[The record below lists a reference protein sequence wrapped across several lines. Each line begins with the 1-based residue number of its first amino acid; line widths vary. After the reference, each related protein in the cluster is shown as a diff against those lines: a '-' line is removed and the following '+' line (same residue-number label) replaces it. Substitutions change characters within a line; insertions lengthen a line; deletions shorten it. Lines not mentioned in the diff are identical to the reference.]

1 MKKSLLLFFAFSCTQ
16 LLFSQTS
23 GGPDAY
29 GYTWKSSA
37 HPTGPAYNWV
47 DISLSGAEVQGL
59 GDDNIV
65 GPFSLAPGFQ
75 YYWYPVS
82 QFYIGSNGYIGLN
95 PTNIASPFPA
105 TIPTAGGAN
114 DWMGIHLSDL
124 KFDGAGNTGKCYYYA
139 NSDSLVVSFVGVP
152 YWVVGAPGYSGSNT
166 FQVIFSSID
175 KSITFNY
182 KTMSAGTA
190 TIPIDNA
197 VGIENNTGALGL
209 QTYIDV
215 VPGNNTTVKYYYPS
229 NVTYAVKDGG
239 VNWNNN
245 EENGAYFIP
254 KANTA
259 ITLKSNIKNF
269 GNQPLTNFTVTDT
282 VYYGSNPLSNGTASI
297 SSLSPGNDT
306 TITFSNSFFSQFLG
320 IYNFSSNVQGI
331 TGDLVPVNNRQVQKI
346 ISVDVALPQY
356 ELNYSDGSPEGAG
369 ISWGGGNGGVA
380 IYIEPPVYPVKIEN
394 SRFHISANGTVP
406 VGFSA
411 MIFDDDG
418 LNGAPGTL
426 LDSVYV
432 QPSNVVVGQYN
443 AVPTSNSNLIINN
456 GGVYVVWY
464 MGGADIAVSRDLSS
478 IASQRTFEILGNTW
492 GGYRDKQ
499 NEDFLMGISV
509 SNAPSAPS
517 ADFTIDSSSS
527 PVISFIDISTK
538 SPNKWHW
545 DFDYNGDTDTIK
557 NPTYSYA
564 ANGSYNVCLIV
575 TNTIG
580 SDTVCKTITINSIS
594 GIGIDEEILK
604 AMLFYPNPTSN
615 TGYIDLPESLE
626 FQSIDIFNVLG
637 EKQRVKYTISDGK
650 IELHLGRLSSAV
662 YYYNLKVIYDVS
674 SEIRGKFIIE

>member
-1 MKKSLLLFFAFSCTQ
+1 MKKSLLLFFASICMQF
-16 LLFSQTS
+16 LYSQTS

-37 HPTGPAYNWV
+37 HPTGPTYSWV
-47 DISLSGAEVQGL
+47 DITSTGTEVQGL

-105 TIPTAGGAN
+105 IIPTAGGAN
-114 DWMGIHLSDL
+114 DWIGMHLSDL
-124 KFDGAGNTGKCYYYA
+124 KFDGAGNTGKCYYYS
-139 NSDSLVVSFVGVP
+139 NSDSLVVSFIGVP
-152 YWVVGAPGYSGSNT
+152 YWVVASPGYSGSNT
-166 FQVIFSSID
+166 FQMIFSRID

-182 KTMSAGTA
+182 QSMAAGTA

-215 VPGNNTTVKYYYPS
+215 VPANGSSVKYYYPT

-269 GNQPLTNFTVTDT
+269 GNQPLTNFSVTDT
-282 VYYGSNPLSNGTASI
+282 VYYGTNPLSNGNASI
-297 SSLSPGNDT
+297 SSLSPGSDT

-320 IYNFSSNVQGI
+320 IYTFSSNVQGI

-346 ISVDVALPQY
+346 ISVDIALPQY

-369 ISWGGGNGGVA
+369 ISWGGGQGGVA
-380 IYIEPPVYPVKIEN
+380 IYIEPPVYPVKIEDT
-394 SRFHISANGTVP
+394 RFHISANGLTP
-406 VGFSA
+406 AGFSA
-411 MIFDDDG
+411 MVYDD
-418 LNGAPGTL
+418 NGPNGTAGTL

-443 AVPTSNSNLIINN
+443 VITPSNTNLVINS

-464 MGGADIAVSRDLSS
+464 MDGLDIAISRDLSS
-478 IASQRTFEILGNTW
+478 VASQRTFEILGNTW

-499 NEDFLMGISV
+499 NEDFLMGMTV
-509 SNAPSAPS
+509 SNAPSAPT
-517 ADFTIDSSSS
+517 ADFSIDSSNS
-527 PVISFIDISTK
+527 PVISFFDISTK
-538 SPNKWHW
+538 SPNQWHW
-545 DFDYNGDTDTIK
+545 DFDYNGDTSNVK

-564 ANGSYNVCLIV
+564 MNGTYNVCLIA
-575 TNTIG
+575 TNAIG
-580 SDTVCKTITINSIS
+580 SDTVCKTITISDFS
-594 GIGIDEEILK
+594 GVGIEEDDLATI
-604 AMLFYPNPTSN
+604 LFYPNPTN
-615 TGYIDLPESLE
+615 EKGYIDMPENVAYN
-626 FQSIDIFNVLG
+626 SITVYNVLG
-637 EKQRVKYTISDGK
+637 EKQKVKTILTPGNVELDLSKLAVGIYTYSLEVTTK
-650 IELHLGRLSSAV
+650 QAFT
-662 YYYNLKVIYDVS
+662 
-674 SEIRGKFIIE
+674 IRGKFIVQ